1 MGDNRSNSSDSRFHQ
16 DDPHGGAVPLDDV
29 VGVATNVVW
38 PVSRWDSLD
47 EGEAVFR
54 DVPDPNR

>member
-1 MGDNRSNSSDSRFHQ
+1 
-16 DDPHGGAVPLDDV
+16 VPLDDV